1 MAMNGKKLGDD
12 IAELIT
18 ASDAP
23 SDAKASIKKL
33 WEDIG
38 NVIVNHITQ
47 NAMIT
52 VAAGIPVATAGS
64 ESAQTGATTATGTAT
79 IM

>member
-1 MAMNGKKLGDD
+1 MSMNGKKLGDD
-12 IAELIT
+12 IAELII

-23 SDAKASIKKL
+23 SDIKAQIKKQ
-33 WEDIG
+33 WEAIG
-38 NVIVNHITQ
+38 DVIVQHITQ

-64 ESAQTGATTATGTAT
+64 ASAQTGATTATGTAT

>member
-52 VAAGIPVATAGS
+52 VAAGIPVATAGGP
-64 ESAQTGATTATGTAT
+64 SAQTGATTATGTAT